1 MSFDHAV
8 HHLTLSVTDLER
20 STRWY
25 CEVLHGRVLA
35 EREGAGFTRRL
46 IVLPSGL
53 VIGLTQHL
61 DTAAGD
67 RFDHRRVG
75 LDHLSLAVATP
86 DAVKAWAREWDDQG
100 IDHDPVVE
108 APSGTLVVCYD
119 PDGIPV
125 EMYSPAS

>member
-1 MSFDHAV
+1 MRRVVSSMDQGEEDKSGGSRSTLADMSFDHAV

-86 DAVKAWAREWDDQG
+86 TR
-100 IDHDPVVE
+100 
-108 APSGTLVVCYD
+108 
-119 PDGIPV
+119 
-125 EMYSPAS
+125 